1 MSGNNFN
8 GAHLNP
14 DAPIFEGSK
23 TLPVPEIKQLTQI
36 IANQNEDIVSLKLI
50 NFEAQIEINKKDE
63 EIERLREIIENYQ
76 SKNDALEKSLQLRIN
91 ICE

>member
-50 NFEAQIEINKKDE
+50 NFEAQIEINKKVISQHHRQE
-63 EIERLREIIENYQ
+63 MTQGNPLV
-76 SKNDALEKSLQLRIN
+76 
-91 ICE
+91 